1 MNIQNDW
8 GQRNTNPS
16 TQMVRAEMKSLRDY
30 SVGCGLHQVR
40 GKGKSNTR
48 LQLSFSLNLQFWN
61 SVFLMVQRSSQSP
74 QTDGRWCCCCLE
86 TLATATTTAGRALP
100 WVTVMKKSVA
110 PVVPQAT
117 AAIHKAEVDPRDEVI
132 AIPQTR
138 AVAEKEA
145 VSVGLDIWW
154 ISREWSTWE
163 RLALL

>member
-1 MNIQNDW
+1 
-8 GQRNTNPS
+8 
-16 TQMVRAEMKSLRDY
+16 
-30 SVGCGLHQVR
+30 
-40 GKGKSNTR
+40 
-48 LQLSFSLNLQFWN
+48 
-61 SVFLMVQRSSQSP
+61 MVQRSSQSP
-74 QTDGRWCCCCLE
+74 QTDGHWCCCCLE
-86 TLATATTTAGRALP
+86 TLATTTTTAGRALP
-100 WVTVMKKSVA
+100 WVTVMKKSVE

-138 AVAEKEA
+138 AVAEKET